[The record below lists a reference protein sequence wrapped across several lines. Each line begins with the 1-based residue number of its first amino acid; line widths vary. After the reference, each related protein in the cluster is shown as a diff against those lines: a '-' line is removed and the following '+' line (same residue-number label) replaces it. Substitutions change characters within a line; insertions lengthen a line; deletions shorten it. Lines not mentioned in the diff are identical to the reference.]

1 MSNSQYYGTG
11 DAFDPPPGMSR
22 QTYRRRW
29 KRGEVPGVQ
38 LPGRGGVVVT
48 RADWAEWLRS
58 QQQTAPTP
66 APAEDPIEAAVRSR
80 FKCAS

>member
-29 KRGEVPGVQ
+29 KRGEVPGTQ

-58 QQQTAPTP
+58 QSTPTN
-66 APAEDPIEAAVRSR
+66 AEDPIEAAIRAR